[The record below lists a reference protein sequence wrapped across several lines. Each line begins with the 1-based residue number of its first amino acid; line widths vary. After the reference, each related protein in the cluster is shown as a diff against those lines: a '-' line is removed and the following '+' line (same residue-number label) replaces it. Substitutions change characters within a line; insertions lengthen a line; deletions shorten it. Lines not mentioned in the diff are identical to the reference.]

1 MTTFTNRYAS
11 AIQSGNLA
19 SDPDTT
25 TSDTDVLGAAG
36 LAGKEVRHV
45 QGKDGAVH
53 AIKGHPL
60 AMSLLRLL
68 MGDKSEARAIVH
80 ILAPMVCNRAE
91 EMALKPRMR
100 LVEAMDI
107 SRAVLGWCRDSVC
120 KTCHGHGFK
129 VAVGVM
135 GSTRAV
141 IGDSPC
147 DDCHGSGKRPFEAI
161 FAPGRR
167 ELALWLRDHVEREL
181 AMAAPC
187 AMQALAPRLD
197 L

>member
-1 MTTFTNRYAS
+1 MSNFTNRYAS
-11 AIQSGNLA
+11 AIQSANLA

-36 LAGKEVRHV
+36 LAGKATRQV
-45 QGKDGAVH
+45 QGSDGKIH

-68 MGDKSEARAIVH
+68 MGDASEAKAIVQL
-80 ILAPMVCNRAE
+80 LAPMVCDRAE
-91 EMALKPRMR
+91 ASGLKPRMSW
-100 LVEAMDI
+100 VEAEDI
-107 SRAVLGWCRDSVC
+107 SRAVLGWCRDSTC
-120 KTCHGHGFK
+120 KTCHGHGYK

-147 DDCHGSGKRPFEAI
+147 EDCGGSGKKPFEPM
-161 FAPGRR
+161 FPKPRQ
-167 ELALWLRDHVEREL
+167 ELALWLRDAVEREV
-181 AMAAPC
+181 AMAAPA